1 MALTQS
7 PPSSKLATR
16 RPKLLLFVL
25 VTTALVHPCYLLQE
39 RPKILPL
46 NTPEF
51 LLVGEKFSYTCTA
64 KVGEPPFSFQWLK
77 NGNELMSAQTDVQI
91 KNFEDISLIVIDS
104 VKEKHAGNYTCILSN
119 NAGKDIFTAALIVK
133 APPTWIK
140 KPINQEVFL
149 GEPIVL
155 ECQVHGHPTPQITWT
170 RLKDETPLS
179 TSAGKFLFSND
190 GKLQIPKSSEDD
202 EGSYKC
208 EATNGV
214 GKVLTSIVQVKL
226 RVPARFEEKFSVET
240 VRRGETASLKCE
252 AIGDLPLE
260 VTWAKDKRNLEIK
273 ELDRYER
280 FETTVEKGLTSELM
294 IRSTD
299 RNDGAL
305 YTCFA
310 KNDYGLD
317 EKNIKLVIVEVPAR
331 PLDVRVQ
338 EVWSRS
344 ATISWSVPYSGNSPI
359 TKFIVQYWQ
368 EKENGQ
374 RLLEQTIPSSQTS
387 VLLKSLHPG
396 SPYAVTVVAENEVG
410 QGMPS
415 QTIQFVTGEEAP
427 VSPPTDVQVKPKGSS
442 SLLVT
447 WKPPPKELWNGEL
460 RGYYIDYKVN
470 SSPTSYLFK
479 TVESSSNDS
488 YEYILSPLMKATR
501 YSVVV
506 KAYNGAGTGPP
517 SEEITVKTLE
527 GDLPLPPPVELVS
540 NSDSAISLK
549 WGKSPS
555 HNIPVTGYTL
565 HYKKKNSGEW
575 NYVHVVASDNNMY
588 TIKDLE
594 SGATYQLYLTAVN
607 QFGRGNPSDYLSI
620 TTNPKGI
627 GIGLPFY
634 LNLAIVVPVTAS
646 VVAFVVVLV
655 VIVIFV
661 KKTKARKALERD
673 LTSLQSGK
681 VVTYAPGSQ
690 RYIDMEKARRVSNPE
705 PGTPAAASIASY
717 ASIPSRDLELRVDD
731 PRQELKSFL
740 PPQMR
745 DRPLPH
751 PKPSSLKKRGDSH
764 LYDRAD

>member
-1 MALTQS
+1 MKELVWM
-7 PPSSKLATR
+7 R
-16 RPKLLLFVL
+16 RKIYFLVVKIVLVLLLG
-25 VTTALVHPCYLLQE
+25 TEGETSSGQ
-39 RPKILPL
+39 PKILPF
-46 NTPEF
+46 TFPEHVM
-51 LLVGEKFSYTCTA
+51 VGEKFNALCSIRS
-64 KVGEPPFSFQWLK
+64 GEQPFSFRWYK
-77 NGNELMSAQTDVQI
+77 NGKTLDKSTDI
-91 KNFEDISLIVIDS
+91 EIHSNPDYSMIVVDPITS
-104 VKEKHAGNYTCILSN
+104 FSQGNYSCNVKN
-119 NAGKDIFTAALIVK
+119 NKGTDTYSAELRVK
-133 APPTWIK
+133 APPSWII
-140 KPINQEVFL
+140 KPHDQFVRI
-149 GEPIVL
+149 GESIKLSCEAKGLPS
-155 ECQVHGHPTPQITWT
+155 PSITWKKEEEMSGKFVELA
-170 RLKDETPLS
+170 LKDHHQLKEWSLI
-179 TSAGKFLFSND
+179 
-190 GKLQIPKSSEDD
+190 IPKSTVEDQ
-202 EGSYKC
+202 GRYRC
-208 EATNGV
+208 EASNGV
-214 GKVLTSIVQVKL
+214 GKKLIASVSVLIS
-226 RVPARFEEKFSVET
+226 VPARFEEKFSVET

>member
-1 MALTQS
+1 MNELVWMR
-7 PPSSKLATR
+7 KKIHLLAV
-16 RPKLLLFVL
+16 KIVL
-25 VTTALVHPCYLLQE
+25 VLFLGTEGGTSGGQ
-39 RPKILPL
+39 PKILPF
-46 NTPEF
+46 TFPEHVM
-51 LLVGEKFSYTCTA
+51 VGEKFNALCSIRS
-64 KVGEPPFSFQWLK
+64 GEQPFSFRWYK
-77 NGNELMSAQTDVQI
+77 NGKIFDKSTDIEIHSNQ
-91 KNFEDISLIVIDS
+91 DYSMIVIDPITPFS
-104 VKEKHAGNYTCILSN
+104 QGNYSCSVRN
-119 NAGKDIFTAALIVK
+119 NKGTDTYSAELRVK
-133 APPTWIK
+133 APPSWVIK
-140 KPINQEVFL
+140 PHDQFVTI
-149 GEPIVL
+149 GESITL
-155 ECQVHGHPTPQITWT
+155 SCEAKGLPTPSIIWKKEEEMSGKFVELA
-170 RLKDETPLS
+170 LKDHHHHLKEWSLI
-179 TSAGKFLFSND
+179 
-190 GKLQIPKSSEDD
+190 IPKSTVEDQ
-202 EGSYKC
+202 GRYRC
-208 EATNGV
+208 EA
-214 GKVLTSIVQVKL
+214 
-226 RVPARFEEKFSVET
+226 VPARFEEKFSVET

-252 AIGDLPLE
+252 VIGDLPLE
-260 VTWAKDKRNLEIK
+260 ITWAKDKRNLEIK

-280 FETTVEKGLTSELM
+280 FETTVEKGLTSEVM

-310 KNDYGLD
+310 KNDYGRD
-317 EKNIKLVIVEVPAR
+317 ERNIKLVIVEVPAR

-338 EVWSRS
+338 EIWSRS

-374 RLLEQTIPSSQTS
+374 RLLEQTVPSSQS
-387 VLLKSLHPG
+387 SALLKSLHPG

-427 VSPPTDVQVKPKGSS
+427 VSPPTDVRVQPKGST

-447 WKPPPKELWNGEL
+447 WRPPPKELWNGEL

-506 KAYNGAGTGPP
+506 KAYNSAGAGPS

-555 HNIPVTGYTL
+555 HNVPVTGYTL
-565 HYKKKNSGEW
+565 HYKKKNSEEW

-646 VVAFVVVLV
+646 VVAFVVVLI

-673 LTSLQSGK
+673 LTTMQSGK
-681 VVTYAPGSQ
+681 VVTYASGSQ

-751 PKPSSLKKRGDSH
+751 PKPPSLKKRGDSH

>member
-1 MALTQS
+1 MYPISTWTTICALLHLTLVVNVA
-7 PPSSKLATR
+7 KLGEPLKVQPVWFPDKVKVGDRVVAVCSVTSTGEKVR
-16 RPKLLLFVL
+16 FYWTKEGKSVSQIPNVSVEDKSQYSVL
-25 VTTALVHPCYLLQE
+25 VVDPTSRDNTGNYSCVAESSSGKDSFTATLHV
-39 RPKILPL
+39 
-46 NTPEF
+46 T
-51 LLVGEKFSYTCTA
+51 
-64 KVGEPPFSFQWLK
+64 EPPFWT
-77 NGNELMSAQTDVQI
+77 EEPTDVTVT
-91 KNFEDISLIVIDS
+91 EGGSLSLKCGADGLPRPEVSWSRVDGTDS
-104 VKEKHAGNYTCILSN
+104 VQNWKTVSLAPGNHQMALVFNAIGREDWGAYECVASN
-119 NAGKDIFTAALIVK
+119 NIGFPL
-133 APPTWIK
+133 K
-140 KPINQEVFL
+140 KMVRI
-149 GEPIVL
+149 
-155 ECQVHGHPTPQITWT
+155 QV
-170 RLKDETPLS
+170 
-179 TSAGKFLFSND
+179 N
-190 GKLQIPKSSEDD
+190 
-202 EGSYKC
+202 
-208 EATNGV
+208 
-214 GKVLTSIVQVKL
+214 
-226 RVPARFEEKFSVET
+226 VPARFEEKFSVET

>member
-1 MALTQS
+1 MA
-7 PPSSKLATR
+7 
-16 RPKLLLFVL
+16 
-25 VTTALVHPCYLLQE
+25 
-39 RPKILPL
+39 
-46 NTPEF
+46 
-51 LLVGEKFSYTCTA
+51 GEKMWITLFHSLCAISFVAAYNSSPQIQPIVFPDEVLEGERLKIGCILTKGGPPLTFSWTKEGKELRNSSLITIGSELEYSFLIMA
-64 KVGEPPFSFQWLK
+64 KVSRE
-77 NGNELMSAQTDVQI
+77 
-91 KNFEDISLIVIDS
+91 
-104 VKEKHAGNYTCILSN
+104 HAGNYTCSVRN
-119 NAGKDIFTAALIVK
+119 DHGVDRYTAELIVK
-133 APPTWIK
+133 APPEWKIRPQDTTVSIGQTISISCDVEGYPQPRILWK
-140 KPINQEVFL
+140 KESQEIDKKYL
-149 GEPIVL
+149 
-155 ECQVHGHPTPQITWT
+155 QQN
-170 RLKDETPLS
+170 RLFISKTTLDDDGFYVC
-179 TSAGKFLFSND
+179 SA
-190 GKLQIPKSSEDD
+190 E
-202 EGSYKC
+202 
-208 EATNGV
+208 NGV
-214 GKVLTSIVQVKL
+214 GYGISEKIKVTVL
-226 RVPARFEEKFSVET
+226 VPARFEEKFSVET

>member
-1 MALTQS
+1 MHPISTWTTICALLHLT
-7 PPSSKLATR
+7 
-16 RPKLLLFVL
+16 
-25 VTTALVHPCYLLQE
+25 
-39 RPKILPL
+39 
-46 NTPEF
+46 
-51 LLVGEKFSYTCTA
+51 LLVNVACL
-64 KVGEPPFSFQWLK
+64 GEPPKIQPVLFPDKVKVGDRVVAVCSVTSTGEKVQFYWTKEGQRVSQIPNVSVEDKSQYSVLVVDPTSRDNTGNYSCVAETSSGKDSFTATLHVTEPPFWT
-77 NGNELMSAQTDVQI
+77 EEPTDVTVT
-91 KNFEDISLIVIDS
+91 EGGSLSLKCGADGLPPPKVSWSRVDGIGSIQNWKTVS
-104 VKEKHAGNYTCILSN
+104 LGPGNHQMALVFNAIRRDDWGTYECAASN
-119 NAGKDIFTAALIVK
+119 NIGFPL
-133 APPTWIK
+133 K
-140 KPINQEVFL
+140 KVVRI
-149 GEPIVL
+149 
-155 ECQVHGHPTPQITWT
+155 QV
-170 RLKDETPLS
+170 
-179 TSAGKFLFSND
+179 N
-190 GKLQIPKSSEDD
+190 
-202 EGSYKC
+202 
-208 EATNGV
+208 
-214 GKVLTSIVQVKL
+214 
-226 RVPARFEEKFSVET
+226 VPARFEEKFSVET

-252 AIGDLPLE
+252 VIGDLPLE
-260 VTWAKDKRNLEIK
+260 ITWAKDKRNLEIK

-280 FETTVEKGLTSELM
+280 FETTVEKGLTSEVM

-310 KNDYGLD
+310 KNDYGRD
-317 EKNIKLVIVEVPAR
+317 ERNIKLVIVEVPAR

-338 EVWSRS
+338 EIWSRS

-374 RLLEQTIPSSQTS
+374 RLLEQTVPSSQS
-387 VLLKSLHPG
+387 SALLKSLHPG

-427 VSPPTDVQVKPKGSS
+427 VSPPTDVRVQPKGST

-447 WKPPPKELWNGEL
+447 WRPPPKELWNGEL

-506 KAYNGAGTGPP
+506 KAYNSAGAGPS

-555 HNIPVTGYTL
+555 HNVPVTGYTL
-565 HYKKKNSGEW
+565 HYKKKNSEEW

-646 VVAFVVVLV
+646 VVAFVVVLI

-673 LTSLQSGK
+673 LTTMQSGK
-681 VVTYAPGSQ
+681 VVTYASGSQ

-751 PKPSSLKKRGDSH
+751 PKPPSLKKRGDSH

>member
-1 MALTQS
+1 MATIW
-7 PPSSKLATR
+7 
-16 RPKLLLFVL
+16 LLLQAVL
-25 VTTALVHPCYLLQE
+25 VVMAFHLGVSDANEPVIAPFKFQSRLKIGERGSVLCTIRSGNGPFNFKWLKDGHELKRPFPGVDIRTTADTSLFIIQSVTLQ
-39 RPKILPL
+39 
-46 NTPEF
+46 N
-51 LLVGEKFSYTCTA
+51 
-64 KVGEPPFSFQWLK
+64 
-77 NGNELMSAQTDVQI
+77 N
-91 KNFEDISLIVIDS
+91 
-104 VKEKHAGNYTCILSN
+104 GNYTCIVSN
-119 NAGKDIFTAALIVK
+119 SHGSDSHTTSLVVTMAPVWEREPTDITVEEGRYIKIKCKAKGFPKPKIKWENKHGNNLNFSDSTFATSENGDLIISNTR
-133 APPTWIK
+133 ASMEGYYT
-140 KPINQEVFL
+140 
-149 GEPIVL
+149 
-155 ECQVHGHPTPQITWT
+155 CQA
-170 RLKDETPLS
+170 E
-179 TSAGKFLFSND
+179 
-190 GKLQIPKSSEDD
+190 
-202 EGSYKC
+202 
-208 EATNGV
+208 NGV
-214 GKVLTSIVQVKL
+214 GSSLKKRIYLSVK
-226 RVPARFEEKFSVET
+226 VPARFEEKFSVET

-252 AIGDLPLE
+252 VIGDLPLE
-260 VTWAKDKRNLEIK
+260 ITWAKDKRNLEIK

-280 FETTVEKGLTSELM
+280 FETTVEKGLTSEVM

-310 KNDYGLD
+310 KNDYGRD
-317 EKNIKLVIVEVPAR
+317 ERNIKLVIVEVPAR

-338 EVWSRS
+338 EIWSRS

-374 RLLEQTIPSSQTS
+374 RLLEQTVPSSQS
-387 VLLKSLHPG
+387 SALLKSLHPG

-427 VSPPTDVQVKPKGSS
+427 VSPPTDVRVQPKGST

-447 WKPPPKELWNGEL
+447 WRPPPKELWNGEL

-506 KAYNGAGTGPP
+506 KAYNSAGAGPS

-555 HNIPVTGYTL
+555 HNVPVTGYTL
-565 HYKKKNSGEW
+565 HYKKKNSEEW

-646 VVAFVVVLV
+646 VVAFVVVLI

-673 LTSLQSGK
+673 LTTMQSGK
-681 VVTYAPGSQ
+681 VVTYASGSQ

-751 PKPSSLKKRGDSH
+751 PKPPSLKKRGDSH

>member
-1 MALTQS
+1 MMNQLKWNQQWTTFYTLWTFCILLASTGRAKSTFDLSVPQIQPFQF
-7 PPSSKLATR
+7 PPS
-16 RPKLLLFVL
+16 VL
-25 VTTALVHPCYLLQE
+25 V
-39 RPKILPL
+39 
-46 NTPEF
+46 
-51 LLVGEKFSYTCTA
+51 GDKFSDTCTL
-64 KVGEPPFSFQWLK
+64 KTGNPPVSFYWIKDEKNLSHDITGVEIRNYEDFSML
-77 NGNELMSAQTDVQI
+77 
-91 KNFEDISLIVIDS
+91 VIDK
-104 VKEKHAGNYTCILSN
+104 VQLLHAGNYTCVVSN
-119 NAGKDIFTAALIVK
+119 GLGKDTFTSKLVVN
-133 APPTWIK
+133 APLRWIK
-140 KPINQEVFL
+140 KPMEKETSL
-149 GEPIVL
+149 GETVDLECLVDGFPKPQIKWSKYEDEKLFKSERILQSNNGVL
-155 ECQVHGHPTPQITWT
+155 EVSVI
-170 RLKDETPLS
+170 KE
-179 TSAGKFLFSND
+179 AD
-190 GKLQIPKSSEDD
+190 GGI
-202 EGSYKC
+202 YKC
-208 EATNGV
+208 EATNGI
-214 GKVLTSIVQVKL
+214 GEGLSTIVRL
-226 RVPARFEEKFSVET
+226 NIHVPARFEEKFSVET

>member
-1 MALTQS
+1 MLCSIPLSILYLFGVMS
-7 PPSSKLATR
+7 PFWTFTINV
-16 RPKLLLFVL
+16 LLFSKISSSTETIVGKPIIQPFTFPKD
-25 VTTALVHPCYLLQE
+25 VTSGKKITVTCSVASGHP
-39 RPKILPL
+39 PL
-46 NTPEF
+46 EF
-51 LLVGEKFSYTCTA
+51 HWF
-64 KVGEPPFSFQWLK
+64 K
-77 NGNELMSAQTDVQI
+77 NGKKITSSSLMEIRSYSD
-91 KNFEDISLIVIDS
+91 FSMIVIENANNQS
-104 VKEKHAGNYTCILSN
+104 SGNYTCEVSNIVGQDTHTSVLEVKVPSYWIQKPHDVLLPVGENVNIMCEAGGTPLPIITWMYSPDGVEYNTIVPGVKGKSNLILN
-119 NAGKDIFTAALIVK
+119 R
-133 APPTWIK
+133 IK
-140 KPINQEVFL
+140 KQERGQYICTV
-149 GEPIVL
+149 
-155 ECQVHGHPTPQITWT
+155 
-170 RLKDETPLS
+170 
-179 TSAGKFLFSND
+179 SND
-190 GKLQIPKSSEDD
+190 
-202 EGSYKC
+202 
-208 EATNGV
+208 V
-214 GKVLTSIVQVKL
+214 GNSLKKEITINVL
-226 RVPARFEEKFSVET
+226 VPARFEEKFSVET

-252 AIGDLPLE
+252 VIGDLPLE
-260 VTWAKDKRNLEIK
+260 ITWAKDKRNLEIK

-280 FETTVEKGLTSELM
+280 FETTVEKGLTSEVM

-310 KNDYGLD
+310 KNDYGRD
-317 EKNIKLVIVEVPAR
+317 ERNIKLVIVEVPAR

-338 EVWSRS
+338 EIWSRS

-374 RLLEQTIPSSQTS
+374 RLLEQTVPSSQS
-387 VLLKSLHPG
+387 SALLKSLHPG

-427 VSPPTDVQVKPKGSS
+427 VSPPTDVRVQPKGST

-447 WKPPPKELWNGEL
+447 WRPPPKELWNGEL

-506 KAYNGAGTGPP
+506 KAYNSAGAGPS

-555 HNIPVTGYTL
+555 HNVPVTGYTL
-565 HYKKKNSGEW
+565 HYKKKNSEEW

-646 VVAFVVVLV
+646 VVAFVVVLI

-673 LTSLQSGK
+673 LTTMQSGK
-681 VVTYAPGSQ
+681 VVTYASGSQ

-751 PKPSSLKKRGDSH
+751 PKPPSLKKRGDSH

>member
-1 MALTQS
+1 MS
-7 PPSSKLATR
+7 I
-16 RPKLLLFVL
+16 L
-25 VTTALVHPCYLLQE
+25 V
-39 RPKILPL
+39 
-46 NTPEF
+46 
-51 LLVGEKFSYTCTA
+51 
-64 KVGEPPFSFQWLK
+64 
-77 NGNELMSAQTDVQI
+77 I
-91 KNFEDISLIVIDS
+91 KNVDASTN
-104 VKEKHAGNYTCILSN
+104 GNYTCIVTSSTGTDSFTAFLQVKVPSYWKRTPSDLE
-119 NAGKDIFTAALIVK
+119 ATIGKDVTF
-133 APPTWIK
+133 
-140 KPINQEVFL
+140 N
-149 GEPIVL
+149 
-155 ECQVHGHPTPQITWT
+155 
-170 RLKDETPLS
+170 
-179 TSAGKFLFSND
+179 
-190 GKLQIPKSSEDD
+190 
-202 EGSYKC
+202 C
-208 EATNGV
+208 EADGIPIPEVTWSQSGINVKMLSQQKGTNVLKLKNITKNHEGYYLCEASNGV
-214 GKVLTSIVQVKL
+214 GENLQKIVQLFVK
-226 RVPARFEEKFSVET
+226 VPARFEEKFSVET

-252 AIGDLPLE
+252 VIGDLPLE
-260 VTWAKDKRNLEIK
+260 ITWAKDKRNLEIK

-280 FETTVEKGLTSELM
+280 FETTVEKGLTSEVM

-310 KNDYGLD
+310 KNDYGRD
-317 EKNIKLVIVEVPAR
+317 ERNIKLVIVEVPAR

-338 EVWSRS
+338 EIWSRS

-374 RLLEQTIPSSQTS
+374 RLLEQTVPSSQS
-387 VLLKSLHPG
+387 SALLKSLHPG

-427 VSPPTDVQVKPKGSS
+427 VSPPTDVRVQPKGST

-447 WKPPPKELWNGEL
+447 WRPPPKELWNGEL

-506 KAYNGAGTGPP
+506 KAYNSAGAGPS

-555 HNIPVTGYTL
+555 HNVPVTGYTL
-565 HYKKKNSGEW
+565 HYKKKNSEEW

-646 VVAFVVVLV
+646 VVAFVVVLI

-673 LTSLQSGK
+673 LTTMQSGK
-681 VVTYAPGSQ
+681 VVTYASGSQ

-751 PKPSSLKKRGDSH
+751 PKPPSLKKRGDSH

>member
-1 MALTQS
+1 MINQLKRKQQWTTFYALWTFCILLAHGGHANSGFDLSEPQIQPFQF
-7 PPSSKLATR
+7 PPS
-16 RPKLLLFVL
+16 VL
-25 VTTALVHPCYLLQE
+25 V
-39 RPKILPL
+39 
-46 NTPEF
+46 
-51 LLVGEKFSYTCTA
+51 GDKFSDMCTL
-64 KVGEPPFSFQWLK
+64 KTGNPPVSFYWLK
-77 NGNELMSAQTDVQI
+77 DEKKLSHDITGVEIRNY
-91 KNFEDISLIVIDS
+91 EDFSMLVIDK
-104 VKEKHAGNYTCILSN
+104 VQLLHAGNYTCVVSN
-119 NAGKDIFTAALIVK
+119 GLGKDTFTAKLVVN
-133 APPTWIK
+133 APLRWTK
-140 KPINQEVFL
+140 KPMDKETSL
-149 GEPIVL
+149 GETIDLECLVDGFPKPQIKWSKYEDEKLFKSERILQSSNGVL
-155 ECQVHGHPTPQITWT
+155 EVSV
-170 RLKDETPLS
+170 RKE
-179 TSAGKFLFSND
+179 AD
-190 GKLQIPKSSEDD
+190 GGI
-202 EGSYKC
+202 YKC
-208 EATNGV
+208 EATNGI
-214 GKVLTSIVQVKL
+214 GEGLSAIVRL
-226 RVPARFEEKFSVET
+226 DIHVPARFEEKFSVET

-252 AIGDLPLE
+252 VIGDLPLE
-260 VTWAKDKRNLEIK
+260 ITWAKDKRNLEIK

-280 FETTVEKGLTSELM
+280 FETTVEKGLTSEVM

-310 KNDYGLD
+310 KNDYGRD
-317 EKNIKLVIVEVPAR
+317 ERNIKLVIVEVPAR

-338 EVWSRS
+338 EIWSRS

-374 RLLEQTIPSSQTS
+374 RLLEQTVPSSQS
-387 VLLKSLHPG
+387 SALLKSLHPG

-427 VSPPTDVQVKPKGSS
+427 VSPPTDVRVQPKGST

-447 WKPPPKELWNGEL
+447 WRPPPKELWNGEL

-506 KAYNGAGTGPP
+506 KAYNSAGAGPS

-555 HNIPVTGYTL
+555 HNVPVTGYTL
-565 HYKKKNSGEW
+565 HYKKKNSEEW

-646 VVAFVVVLV
+646 VVAFVVVLI

-673 LTSLQSGK
+673 LTTMQSGK
-681 VVTYAPGSQ
+681 VVTYASGSQ

-751 PKPSSLKKRGDSH
+751 PKPPSLKKRGDSH